1 MKKVVLALGATLMAF
16 GLSAQD
22 HPSQAAGKPW
32 WVSGSVLFGN
42 ESNSIGGNDVSK
54 TTSLGFSPSVGYML
68 TNKIGVGLNVGLT
81 NSKTT
86 NEDPNPI
93 DETAEIRNNFGLFGR
108 YYAIHTETFGFWGQ
122 LDVAFGSGK
131 NEGTALGT
139 TVEEKVNTFSV
150 GISPGIQYWFSPAWS
165 ITATAGFLGYRS
177 ETIGEGAAED
187 QTNGL
192 EATIDFNSA
201 NFAINFHF

>member
-1 MKKVVLALGATLMAF
+1 MKKVVLALSATLMAF
-16 GLSAQD
+16 GLAAQD

-32 WVSGSVLFGN
+32 WVSGSVLFAN
-42 ESNSIGGNDVSK
+42 NNSTLGGNDISK
-54 TTSLGFSPSVGYML
+54 TTTLGFSPSVGYML
-68 TNKIGVGLNVGLT
+68 TNKIGVGLNLGLT

-86 NEDPNPI
+86 NEDPNPV
-93 DETAEIRNNFGLFGR
+93 DESVSVRNNFGLFGR

-122 LDVAFGSGK
+122 LDVAFGTGK
-131 NEGTALGT
+131 DET
-139 TVEEKVNTFSV
+139 TIAGVTGEDKVSSFAV

-177 ETIGEGAAED
+177 ESIGDGATEF
-187 QTNGL
+187 QNNGL
-192 EATIDFNSA
+192 EATIDFNTA